1 MIPGMQDKMRA
12 TTKMNAM
19 LSAELF
25 VAILLLAA
33 VPARAQQPA
42 SSQPAPLHGVGITQR
57 MNQQVPGDLLFRD
70 ETGRSV
76 HLGDYFGKK
85 PIVLSLVY
93 FNCPFMCTEVLNGEL
108 RALQGVPLELGG
120 DYQAVT
126 VSFDPKDG
134 PPQANLKNR
143 IYTGMYQR
151 PTASGGWHFLTG
163 SQDSIQALTDAVG
176 FGYAYDQP
184 SGQFAHATAI
194 MILTPEGRVS
204 RYFYGVQYPPRDVRL
219 GLVEASE
226 GRIGSPTD
234 AALLFCFHYDPMT
247 GKYGL
252 VIANV
257 IRIAGAVTLLVL
269 GIFLFLMFRQEKYGL
284 RPPRA
289 LQAAAAQ
296 GFKTNVRP
304 GWKG

>member
-1 MIPGMQDKMRA
+1 MTPVMRA
-12 TTKMNAM
+12 TRRSAIITAGLFAAAIALGA
-19 LSAELF
+19 LSAW
-25 VAILLLAA
+25 
-33 VPARAQQPA
+33 AQQPA
-42 SSQPAPLHGVGITQR
+42 SSQPALLHGVGITQR
-57 MNQQVPGDLLFRD
+57 MNQQVPADLSFRD
-70 ETGRSV
+70 ETGKTVR
-76 HLGDYFGKK
+76 LGDYFGKK

-108 RALQGVPLELGG
+108 RALQGNSLKLGE
-120 DYQAVT
+120 DYAAVT

-134 PPQANLKNR
+134 PPQAALKNR
-143 IYTGMYQR
+143 IYTGLYGR
-151 PTASGGWHFLTG
+151 PFASGGWHFLTG

-176 FGYAYDQP
+176 FGYAYDPP

-204 RYFYGVQYPPRDVRL
+204 RYFYGVQYPSRDVRL

-234 AALLFCFHYDPMT
+234 AALLFCYHYDPLT

-252 VIANV
+252 VVANV
-257 IRIAGAVTLLVL
+257 IRIAGAVTVLVL

-284 RPPRA
+284 VSSQVLPRA
-289 LQAAAAQ
+289 ATHNTSSAA
-296 GFKTNVRP
+296 GP
-304 GWKG
+304 GWKA

>member
-1 MIPGMQDKMRA
+1 MIQEMRDMRRA
-12 TTKMNAM
+12 TTKKGAM
-19 LSAELF
+19 LSAGVF
-25 VAILLLAA
+25 VVLLLLAA

-70 ETGRSV
+70 ETGQSV
-76 HLGDYFGKK
+76 HLGDFFGKK

-108 RALQGVPLELGG
+108 RALQGVPLELGA

-163 SQDSIQALTDAVG
+163 SQDSIQALTNAVG

-204 RYFYGVQYPPRDVRL
+204 RYFYGVQYPTRDVRL

-234 AALLFCFHYDPMT
+234 AALLFCFHYDPLT

-252 VIANV
+252 VVANV
-257 IRIAGAVTLLVL
+257 IRIAAAVTLLVL

-284 RPPRA
+284 DSSPAMLP
-289 LQAAAAQ
+289 AAAH
-296 GFKTNVRP
+296 GRKSGVRP